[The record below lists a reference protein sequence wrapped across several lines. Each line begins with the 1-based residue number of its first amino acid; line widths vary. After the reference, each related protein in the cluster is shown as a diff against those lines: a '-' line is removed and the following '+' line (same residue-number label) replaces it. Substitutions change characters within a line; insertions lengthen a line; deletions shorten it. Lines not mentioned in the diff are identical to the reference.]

1 MVCVSKVITG
11 NPGVGKHT
19 VAKHIAKNLKLEL
32 IDINKIA
39 VENGIFVRRNETL
52 YVDTKALQKILD
64 KKITNHSLVVG
75 HLAPYVIP
83 RKKAQIVI
91 VLRKS
96 PYKLISVYKKR
107 KYSKQKTIENLG
119 SEILGITFYDALKKF
134 GPAKTHQIDAS
145 LSSVSKVVKKIEM
158 IFEKGKFQEDQV
170 DWLGLISKKQDL
182 KRFFPY

>member
-1 MVCVSKVITG
+1 MLSKVITG

-19 VAKHIAKNLKLEL
+19 VAKQIAKNLNLDL

-39 VENGIFVRRNETL
+39 IENGIFVRGKETL
-52 YVDTKALQKILD
+52 DVDTKALQKILD
-64 KKITNHSLVVG
+64 KKTTNHSLIVG

-83 RKKAQIVI
+83 RNKVNMAI

-96 PYKLISVYKKR
+96 PYKLIPIYKKR

-134 GPAKTHQIDAS
+134 GPSKIHQLDTS
-145 LSSVSKVVKKIEM
+145 LSSVSKVVKRIEVL
-158 IFEKGKFQEDQV
+158 FEKGKFQEDQV
-170 DWLGLISKKQDL
+170 DWLGLISKKGDL

>member
-1 MVCVSKVITG
+1 MLSKVITG

-19 VAKHIAKNLKLEL
+19 VAKQIAKDLNLDI
-32 IDINKIA
+32 IDINKVAI
-39 VENGIFVRRNETL
+39 ENGIFAQGKETL
-52 YVDTKALQKILD
+52 DVDTKALQKILD
-64 KKITNHSLVVG
+64 KKITNHSLIVG
-75 HLAPYVIP
+75 HLAPYVVP
-83 RKKAQIVI
+83 RNKVKMTI

-134 GPAKTHQIDAS
+134 GSVKTHQIDTS
-145 LSSVSKVVKKIEM
+145 LTSVSKVVKRIEM
-158 IFEKGKFQEDQV
+158 FFEKGKFQEDQV
-170 DWLGLISKKQDL
+170 DWLGLISKKGDL

>member
-1 MVCVSKVITG
+1 LPKVITG

-19 VAKHIAKNLKLEL
+19 VTKQIAKNLNLDI
-32 IDINKIA
+32 IDINKVAI
-39 VENGIFVRRNETL
+39 ESGIFVREKETL
-52 YVDTKALQKILD
+52 GVDTKALQKILD
-64 KKITNHSLVVG
+64 KKITSHSLIVG

-83 RKKAQIVI
+83 RNKVNMAI

-96 PYKLISVYKKR
+96 PYKLIPIYKKR

-134 GPAKTHQIDAS
+134 GPAKTHQIDTS
-145 LSSVSKVVKKIEM
+145 LSSVSKIVKRIEM
-158 IFEKGKFQEDQV
+158 LFEKGKFQEDQV
-170 DWLGLISKKQDL
+170 DWLGLISRKGDL

>member
-1 MVCVSKVITG
+1 MLSKVITG

-19 VAKHIAKNLKLEL
+19 VAKQIAKNLNLDP
-32 IDINKIA
+32 IDINKVAI
-39 VENGIFVRRNETL
+39 ENGIFVRGIETL
-52 YVDTKALQKILD
+52 DVDTKSLQKILD
-64 KKITNHSLVVG
+64 KKITNHSLIVG

-83 RKKAQIVI
+83 RNKVNLAI

-96 PYKLISVYKKR
+96 PYKLIPIYKKR

-134 GPAKTHQIDAS
+134 GPSKIHQIDTS
-145 LSSVSKVVKKIEM
+145 LSSVSKVVKRIEM
-158 IFEKGKFQEDQV
+158 LFEKGKFQEDQV

>member
-1 MVCVSKVITG
+1 MSKVITG

-19 VAKHIAKNLKLEL
+19 IAKQIAKNLKLKL
-32 IDINKIA
+32 IDINNVA
-39 VENGIFVRRNETL
+39 VENGIFVRGNETL
-52 YVDTKALQKILD
+52 DVDTKALQKILD

-91 VLRKS
+91 VIRKN
-96 PYKLISVYKKR
+96 PYKLIPVYKKR
-107 KYSKQKTIENLG
+107 KYSEQKTIENLG
-119 SEILGITFYDALKKF
+119 SEVLGITFYDALKKF
-134 GPAKTHQIDAS
+134 GPVKTHQVDTS

-158 IFEKGKFQEDQV
+158 LFEKGRFQQDQV
-170 DWLGLISKKQDL
+170 DWLGLISKKGDL

>member
-1 MVCVSKVITG
+1 VLSKVITG

-19 VAKHIAKNLKLEL
+19 VAKQIAKKLNLDL
-32 IDINKIA
+32 IDINKVAI
-39 VENGIFVRRNETL
+39 ENGIFVRGKETL
-52 YVDTKALQKILD
+52 DVDTKALQKILD
-64 KKITNHSLVVG
+64 KKITNHSLIVG

-83 RKKAQIVI
+83 RNKVKMAI

-107 KYSKQKTIENLG
+107 KYSKQKTLENLG

-134 GPAKTHQIDAS
+134 GPSKTHQIDTS
-145 LSSVSKVVKKIEM
+145 FSPVSKVVKIIEM
-158 IFEKGKFQEDQV
+158 LFEKGKFQEDQV
-170 DWLGLISKKQDL
+170 DWLGMISKKGDL

>member
-1 MVCVSKVITG
+1 LSKVITG

-19 VAKHIAKNLKLEL
+19 VAKQIAKNLDLDL
-32 IDINKIA
+32 IDINEVVI
-39 VENGIFVRRNETL
+39 ESDIFVRKKETL
-52 YVDTKALQKILD
+52 DVDTKALQKILE
-64 KKITNHSLVVG
+64 KKITTDSLVVG

-83 RKKAQIVI
+83 RNKIKTVI

-119 SEILGITFYDALKKF
+119 SEILGITFYDTLKKF
-134 GPAKTHQIDAS
+134 GPAKTHQIDTS
-145 LSSVSKVVKKIEM
+145 LSSVSKVVKRIEM
-158 IFEKGKFQEDQV
+158 LFEKSKFQEDQV
-170 DWLGLISKKQDL
+170 DWLELISKKGDL

>member
-1 MVCVSKVITG
+1 MLSKVITG

-19 VAKHIAKNLKLEL
+19 VAKQIAKNLNFDL

-39 VENGIFVRRNETL
+39 IENGIFVRGKETL
-52 YVDTKALQKILD
+52 DVDTKALQKILD
-64 KKITNHSLVVG
+64 KKITNHSLIVG

-83 RKKAQIVI
+83 RNKIKITI

-119 SEILGITFYDALKKF
+119 SEILGITFYDSLKKF
-134 GPAKTHQIDAS
+134 GQSKTCQIDTS
-145 LSSVSKVVKKIEM
+145 LSSVSKIVKKIEM
-158 IFEKGKFQEDQV
+158 LFENGKIREDQV
-170 DWLGLISKKQDL
+170 DWLGLISKKGDL
-182 KRFFPY
+182 ERFFPY

>member
-1 MVCVSKVITG
+1 MSKVITG

-19 VAKHIAKNLKLEL
+19 IAKHIAKNLKLEL
-32 IDINKIA
+32 VDINKVA
-39 VENGIFVRRNETL
+39 VENGIFVRGKETL
-52 YVDTKALQKILD
+52 DVDTKALQKILN
-64 KKITNHSLVVG
+64 KKITSHSLVVG

-83 RKKAQIVI
+83 RNKVQIVI
-91 VLRKS
+91 VLRKN
-96 PYKLISVYKKR
+96 PYKLVSVYKKR

-134 GPAKTHQIDAS
+134 GPTKTRQIDTS

-158 IFEKGKFQEDQV
+158 LFEKGKFQEDQV
-170 DWLGLISKKQDL
+170 DWLDLISKKHDL

>member
-1 MVCVSKVITG
+1 MLSKVITG

-19 VAKHIAKNLKLEL
+19 VAKQIAKDLNLDI
-32 IDINKIA
+32 IDINKVAI
-39 VENGIFVRRNETL
+39 ENGIFVRGKETL
-52 YVDTKALQKILD
+52 DVDTKALQKILD
-64 KKITNHSLVVG
+64 KKITSHSLIVG
-75 HLAPYVIP
+75 HLAPYVV
-83 RKKAQIVI
+83 QINKVKTTI

-134 GPAKTHQIDAS
+134 GSVKTHQIDTS
-145 LSSVSKVVKKIEM
+145 INSVSKVVKRIEM
-158 IFEKGKFQEDQV
+158 LFEKGKFQEDQV
-170 DWLGLISKKQDL
+170 DWLGLISKKGDL

>member
-1 MVCVSKVITG
+1 VLSKVITG

-19 VAKHIAKNLKLEL
+19 VAKQIAKNLNLEL

-39 VENGIFVRRNETL
+39 MENGMFVRGKEAL
-52 YVDTKALQKILD
+52 DVDTKALQKFLD
-64 KKITNHSLVVG
+64 KKITKNSLVIG

-83 RKKAQIVI
+83 KNKVKMVI

-96 PYKLISVYKKR
+96 PYKLIPIYKKR
-107 KYSKQKTIENLG
+107 KYSKQKSIENLG

-134 GPAKTHQIDAS
+134 SLAKTHQIDTS
-145 LSSVSKVVKKIEM
+145 SRSVSEVVKKIKM
-158 IFEKGKFQEDQV
+158 FFEKGRFQEDQV
-170 DWLGLISKKQDL
+170 DWLGLISKKGDL

>member
-1 MVCVSKVITG
+1 M
-11 NPGVGKHT
+11 
-19 VAKHIAKNLKLEL
+19 AKQIAKNLTLDL
-32 IDINKIA
+32 IDINKVAI
-39 VENGIFVRRNETL
+39 ESGIFVRGKETL
-52 YVDTKALQKILD
+52 DVDTKALQKILD

-75 HLAPYVIP
+75 HLAPYVIS
-83 RKKAQIVI
+83 RNKVKTVL

-134 GPAKTHQIDAS
+134 GPVKTHQIDTS
-145 LSSVSKVVKKIEM
+145 LSSVSRVVKRIETL
-158 IFEKGKFQEDQV
+158 FEKGKFQEDQV
-170 DWLGLISKKQDL
+170 DWLGMISKKRDL

>member
-1 MVCVSKVITG
+1 MSKVITG

-19 VAKHIAKNLKLEL
+19 VAKQIAKNLNLDL
-32 IDINKIA
+32 IDINKVAI
-39 VENGIFVRRNETL
+39 ENGIFVQGRETL
-52 YVDTKALQKILD
+52 DVDTKALQKILD
-64 KKITNHSLVVG
+64 KKITSHSLIVG
-75 HLAPYVIP
+75 HLAPYAIP
-83 RKKAQIVI
+83 RNKIKMAI
-91 VLRKS
+91 VLRKN

-145 LSSVSKVVKKIEM
+145 LSSVSKVVKRIEM
-158 IFEKGKFQEDQV
+158 FFEKNKFQDDQV
-170 DWLGLISKKQDL
+170 DWLGMISRKGDL